1 VPLSDCYKPPGAGE
15 LTMENDSIRASG
27 GNTLVDV
34 WIDGKLR
41 GISVSRV
48 AIEAFLA
55 LPPNKAAA
63 MSEDERC
70 EFVRSHLSLVLTAAK
85 KQLREIDP
93 AANSVSIDTGQLG
106 GQGANRRTSERRKAE
121 RRKAQRPETLPV
133 PADRRRGDRRQ
144 TPRRTPSRDT

>member
-1 VPLSDCYKPPGAGE
+1 MPLSDCYNTPGAGE

-41 GISVSRV
+41 GISVSRG

-121 RRKAQRPETLPV
+121 RRKPQRPEALPV